1 MELKNKLTVSA
12 SPHVRSAETTTGI
25 MLDVII
31 ALLPAGVASI
41 FIFGIKALLVIL
53 TAVVSCVLAEFLSRK
68 AMKREQTIGDLSAVV
83 TGLLLAYNLPS
94 NIPLWIVVLGSVIA
108 IVVVKQMFGGIGQNF
123 VNPALLARI
132 VLMSA
137 FPARMSAS
145 AFAGLN
151 RMGWDIDAAT
161 GATPMGL
168 ISLKGGI
175 AEGAPTLMDMFLG
188 TTSGCLGEVS
198 ALALILGGLYL
209 IIRKVISPIIPC
221 IYVGSV
227 AVIMAIAFRFD
238 MGAVAYE
245 LLGGGLLIGATL
257 SAIMLAIFTG
267 NAGGAWDNGKKYIES
282 GAIEGQGKGS
292 PAHDAAVVGDT
303 VGDPLKDTVGPS
315 LDILIKIMS
324 TVSLVAAV
332 MFYNYNLLYLIFG
345 IR

>member
-68 AMKREQTIGDLSAVV
+68 AMKRKQTIGDLSAVV

-245 LLGGGLLIGATL
+245 LLGGGLLIGAIFMATDYTT
-257 SAIMLAIFTG
+257 SPITKKGKVVYAIGCALITCVIRLFGSLPEGVSFSIILMNILTPQIEKLTTPKVFG
-267 NAGGAWDNGKKYIES
+267 YVKEKKEKKEEAKS
-282 GAIEGQGKGS
+282 
-292 PAHDAAVVGDT
+292 
-303 VGDPLKDTVGPS
+303 
-315 LDILIKIMS
+315 
-324 TVSLVAAV
+324 
-332 MFYNYNLLYLIFG
+332 
-345 IR
+345 